1 MVHEAAVPVAEA
13 TIDIKAQRAAFGR
26 GFRALKARLAD
37 LVASQLMEKQALG
50 LPRKTP
56 EQRASL
62 KLALDATP
70 SGKRYPG
77 SLTGVGYVQMCVQ
90 LRKVSIT
97 AALILHAE
105 VRGKVAPHKV
115 DKYDKGQ
122 YNVCRADAEKVFKEA
137 VQAGE

>member
-1 MVHEAAVPVAEA
+1 MVHEVPVAEA
-13 TIDIKAQRAAFGR
+13 VIDEKVQRAAFGR
-26 GFRALKARLAD
+26 GFRALKAHLAE
-37 LVASQLMEKQALG
+37 LVASQLVEKRALG

-62 KLALDATP
+62 QLALNATP
-70 SGKRYPG
+70 SGKRYPT
-77 SLTGVGYVQMCVQ
+77 STTGVGYVQMHVQ

-122 YNVCRADAEKVFKEA
+122 YNVCRRQAQAVFESAAK
-137 VQAGE
+137 AGE

>member
-1 MVHEAAVPVAEA
+1 MVHEADVPVAEA

-26 GFRALKARLAD
+26 GFRALKAHLAE
-37 LVASQLMEKQALG
+37 LVASQIVEKRALS
-50 LPRKTP
+50 LPRKTK
-56 EQRASL
+56 EDIAKMRA
-62 KLALDATP
+62 ALNETP
-70 SGKRYPG
+70 SGKKYEIT
-77 SLTGVGYVQMCVQ
+77 SVGYVQMRVQ

>member
-13 TIDIKAQRAAFGR
+13 AIDEKAQRAAFRR
-26 GFRALKARLAD
+26 GFYALKAYLAELVDVQKREKRATRMSCKNADERLKR
-37 LVASQLMEKQALG
+37 QW
-50 LPRKTP
+50 
-56 EQRASL
+56 
-62 KLALDATP
+62 ALDETP
-70 SGKRYPG
+70 SGKRYPDLPT
-77 SLTGVGYVQMCVQ
+77 SVGYVQMRFQ
-90 LRKVSIT
+90 FRKVSIT

-105 VRGKVAPHKV
+105 VRGKVAPHKI